1 MRDHSLSFRPTI
13 AKRIDMR
20 HLLTSNP
27 NLTGQMLRYGVS
39 GVLLTLFY
47 STVYWAVATQLG
59 VPALIAN
66 SAAFVLTL
74 ATGWVIHSR
83 WSFRGHGPRERPRE
97 AYKRFVLINLAGYA
111 LNSFWVWLIVERLG
125 GSVLMSI
132 LPIVLITPW
141 LMFWLNRRW
150 TFA

>member
-1 MRDHSLSFRPTI
+1 MRQ
-13 AKRIDMR
+13 
-20 HLLTSNP
+20 LLTP
-27 NLTGQMLRYGVS
+27 NSDLTGQMLRYGVS
-39 GVLLTLFY
+39 GVALTLFY

-66 SAAFVLTL
+66 SVAFVLNL
-74 ATGWVIHSR
+74 AAGWIIHSR
-83 WSFRGHGPRERPRE
+83 WSFRGHGRRERPRE

-125 GSVLMSI
+125 GSVPASI
-132 LPIVLITPW
+132 CLVLITPW